1 MKKQLLMMRIAIIAM
16 CAVMIS
22 LTSCQTDNPVDPDG
36 PVKHEAWTQELI
48 DSLDK
53 APEVKALLEKAIAIA
68 KEQNPDLDTNPAQ
81 TLEQY

>member
-22 LTSCQTDNPVDPDG
+22 LTSCQTDNPVDPYV
-36 PVKHEAWTQELI
+36 PKHEAWTQELI

-68 KEQNPDLDTNPAQ
+68 REQNPDPDTNPGQ